1 MIDMYSY
8 VALLTSASALALSA
22 AMWRKSSKKKNETES
37 PIEGY
42 YDAVDA
48 KPSNRNELISRTA
61 PTAFEGEPRLTDE
74 EVDKNIRESFEI
86 LSYLIDDALKGG
98 LRSMIVAGPPG
109 LGKSFSVEEALAE
122 WDANGE
128 RHSLIKGYVRPTG
141 LYRMLYKHRHAGEVI
156 IFDDADSVF
165 NDETSL
171 NILKA
176 VLDTSK
182 KRNVSYM
189 SERRMKDDDNGEMI
203 PKTFTFEGTI
213 IFITNLDFD
222 AMIER
227 EHRNA
232 PHFKAMLS
240 RSHYIDLDM
249 KTRQDYIVRI
259 KQVIREGMLS
269 SNGLSP
275 NEIEDV
281 IHFIEKYA
289 NQLRELSLRTAIKV
303 GEIRQSGQGNWLK
316 IARATTC
323 RKR

>member
-1 MIDMYSY
+1 MIDMYLY
-8 VALLTSASALALSA
+8 VALLTSASALALGA
-22 AMWRKSSKKKNETES
+22 TIWHKSSKKQATES
-37 PIEGY
+37 HIEGY

-48 KPSNRNELISRTA
+48 KASDRNKLISKTA
-61 PTAFEGEPRLTDE
+61 PTAFEGEPRMTDE
-74 EVDKNIRESFEI
+74 EVDQKIRENFEI
-86 LSYLIDDALKGG
+86 LSYVVEDAIGGGIRSLIV
-98 LRSMIVAGPPG
+98 SGPPG
-109 LGKSFSVEEALAE
+109 LGKSFTIEEALE
-122 WDANGE
+122 KWDAEGKH
-128 RHSLIKGYVRPTG
+128 HSVIKGYVRPTG
-141 LYRMLYKHRHAGEVI
+141 LYRMLYRHRHAGEVI

-176 VLDTSK
+176 VLDTSE
-182 KRNVSYM
+182 KRSVSYM
-189 SERRMKDDDNGEMI
+189 SERRMKDEEDGEMI

-240 RSHYIDLDM
+240 RSHYIDMDM

-259 KQVIREGMLS
+259 KQVIKAGMLS
-269 SNGLSP
+269 SKGLSP

-281 IHFIEKYA
+281 IHFIESHA
-289 NQLRELSLRTAIKV
+289 NQLRELSLRAAIKI
-303 GEIRQSGQGNWLK
+303 GEIRKSGMRNWLK
-316 IARATTC
+316 IARTTTC